1 MSGSGGKVYGRLV
14 IRDAM
19 LVNGRGTSPFGPV
32 DILVEGGRIAEIVN
46 VDAISLNRYKPKRP
60 EGDHVI
66 DAGGMYVLPG
76 LVDMHV
82 HINIDDEK
90 CGPEGAWYAYNLCLA
105 HGVTTVRTCG
115 FGTDEKLLEHRRLSE
130 ENRITAPHLKVLGS
144 WPAEVHSPEE
154 AREAVHRL
162 KNMGVDGVKIIPR
175 PHVTAEIVEAMAE
188 EVREAGLP
196 AGIAIHI
203 AQNSELN
210 ALDVSMAGD
219 DMVTIEHT
227 YGIPQ
232 AALPGTQ
239 DFPPDYNYSDEVDRF
254 RYDGLIW
261 HEADMYEE
269 EVTQVL
275 DTLIMNGTVWDPTMV
290 VYEAH
295 RDYERAKNMPWHSR
309 YTVSHLWKAFSP
321 SPGSHATH
329 FFDWKTSD
337 EIAWKEKYQIWM
349 KYVRYFFENGGTLTA
364 GSDTAF
370 IYQIYGFALIR
381 ELELLQEAGIHP
393 IDVVKIATTNAHAAL
408 GDEERALGVRRGAPA
423 DLCIVDGNP
432 LDNFKV
438 MYGTGV
444 DRYAEDGVTMSHG
457 GGVKWTVK
465 GGALFDCGELLRDVE
480 EYVDKHRA

>member
-1 MSGSGGKVYGRLV
+1 
-14 IRDAM
+14 M
-19 LVNGRGTSPFGPV
+19 LLNGRGTPPFGPV
-32 DILVEGGRIAEIVN
+32 DILVEGGRVAKIVN
-46 VDAISLNRYKPKRP
+46 VDPISLNRYKPNRP
-60 EGDHVI
+60 EGDRVI
-66 DAGGMYVLPG
+66 DAKGMYVLPG

-90 CGPEGAWYAYNLCLA
+90 CGPEGAQYAYNLFLA

-115 FGTDEKLLEHRRLSE
+115 FGTDEKLLKHRRLSE
-130 ENRITAPHLKVLGS
+130 ENKITAPYLKVLGS
-144 WPAEVHSPEE
+144 WPPEVHTSEE
-154 AREAVHRL
+154 ARDVVRRFKE
-162 KNMGVDGVKIIPR
+162 MGVDGVKIIPR
-175 PHVTAEIVEAMAE
+175 PHVTSDILDAMAE

-210 ALDVSMAGD
+210 ALDASLAGED
-219 DMVTIEHT
+219 LMSIEHT

-239 DFPPDYNYSDEVDRF
+239 SFPPDYNYSDEVDRF
-254 RYDGLIW
+254 RWDGLIW
-261 HEADMYEE
+261 HEADQNEE

-275 DTLIMNGTVWDPTMV
+275 DTLIMNGTAWDPTMV

-295 RDYERAKNMPWHSR
+295 RDLERARNMPWHSK

-370 IYQIYGFALIR
+370 IYQVFGFALIR
-381 ELELLQEAGIHP
+381 ELELLQEVGIHP
-393 IDVVKIATTNAHAAL
+393 IDVVKIATTNAHTVL
-408 GDEERALGVRRGAPA
+408 GDEERAMGVMEGAPA

-444 DRYAEDGVTMSHG
+444 DRYAEDGLTVSHG
-457 GGVKWTVK
+457 GGVKWVVK

-480 EYVDKHRA
+480 EYVERHRA